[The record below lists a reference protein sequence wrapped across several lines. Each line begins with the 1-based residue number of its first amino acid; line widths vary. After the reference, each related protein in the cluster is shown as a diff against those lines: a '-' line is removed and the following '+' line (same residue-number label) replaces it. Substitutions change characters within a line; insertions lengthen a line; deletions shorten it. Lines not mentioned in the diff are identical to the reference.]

1 MAPAGTAV
9 ARRAPARQAPR
20 PAPATPRRPPLRLF
34 EPAPRRRPGTRSVR
48 RSTMWLS
55 GLLIAGSLLAV
66 VIGDAFVTQGQ
77 VRLST
82 TQRAL
87 VAAQATQKSL
97 QVAVA
102 WKAAPPVVVSQA
114 KSEGLVAATQ
124 VVYLPQVPLD
134 VPLPPPQI
142 VPSTVPAS
150 PTTALP
156 PANDTPPA
164 PAPKP
169 AVAKPAA
176 ASPASATPSTTPS
189 TTTPVFN
196 PPTSSSVPT
205 TSATAQR

>member
-1 MAPAGTAV
+1 MAPAGTAT
-9 ARRAPARQAPR
+9 ARRAPARQTPRQAPS
-20 PAPATPRRPPLRLF
+20 APRRPPLRLF
-34 EPAPRRRPGTRSVR
+34 EPAPRRRPGTRSVQ
-48 RSTMWLS
+48 RSTMWMS
-55 GLLIAGSLLAV
+55 GLLIVGSLLAV
-66 VIGDAFVTQGQ
+66 VVGDAFVTQGQ

-87 VAAQATQKSL
+87 IAAQATQKSL

-114 KSEGLVAATQ
+114 KNEGLVAATQ

-142 VPSTVPAS
+142 VPSSVPAS
-150 PTTALP
+150 ATTTLP

-164 PAPKP
+164 TPA
-169 AVAKPAA
+169 ATKPAA
-176 ASPASATPSTTPS
+176 TTTTPASTTPSTTP

-205 TSATAQR
+205 ASAAAQR